1 MSLAERL
8 QSVFV
13 TLAAALGLSLGLLLP
28 AAHLAEHLILPALL
42 VMLTAIFLRMDL
54 AQVGEVRQAKSLV
67 AASLVLN
74 FVFTP
79 ALAWALGAG
88 LLGGEPDL
96 RIGLLLLLVTPCTDW
111 YLVFTALARGHTGIA
126 TALLPVNLVL
136 QLALLPLYILLLG
149 GEAVGLD
156 WRMLFEAV
164 ALVLFFPAALAIILR
179 RGLPRIIGHRKME
192 RRIITPA
199 GAVVVPLLCLAVAAM
214 FATHAETVLAHWGA
228 LLMLLAPLLIFFTVL
243 PLLSAGVGRLLKL
256 TADRRV
262 TLIMTTTAR
271 NSPIALA
278 LAVAAFPDRPLIAVA
293 LVVGPLIEL
302 PVLALLA
309 QIVRVR
315 QRAAPGS

>member
-13 TLAAALGLSLGLLLP
+13 TLAAVLGLSLGLLLP
-28 AAHLAEHLILPALL
+28 AAHLAEHVILPALL
-42 VMLTAIFLRMDL
+42 VMLAAIFLQMNL
-54 AQVGEVRQAKSLV
+54 AQVGEVRQAKGLV

-79 ALAWALGAG
+79 VLAWALGAG

-136 QLALLPLYILLLG
+136 QLALLPLYILFLG
-149 GEAVGLD
+149 GETVGLD

-164 ALVLFFPAALAIILR
+164 VLVLFFPAALAVFLR
-179 RGLPRIIGHRKME
+179 RGLPRIMGRREME
-192 RRIITPA
+192 RRIIGPA

-214 FATHAETVLAHWGA
+214 FATHAETVLANWDA
-228 LLMLLAPLLIFFTVL
+228 LLLLLVPLLVFFAVL
-243 PLLSAGVGRLLKL
+243 PLVSAGVGKLLKL
-256 TADRRV
+256 RADRRV

-293 LVVGPLIEL
+293 LVAGPLLEL
-302 PVLALLA
+302 PVLAMLS
-309 QIVRVR
+309 QILRVR
-315 QRAAPGS
+315 KSASVG

>member
-13 TLAAALGLSLGLLLP
+13 TLAAVLGLSLGLLLP
-28 AAHLAEHLILPALL
+28 DAHLAEHLILPALL
-42 VMLTAIFLRMDL
+42 VMLAAIFLQMDL
-54 AQVGEVRQAKSLV
+54 AQVGEARQAKSLV

-88 LLGGEPDL
+88 LLGEQPDL

-156 WRMLFEAV
+156 WRVLFEAV

-179 RGLPRIIGHRKME
+179 RGLPRIIGRRTME
-192 RRIITPA
+192 RRVIAPA
-199 GAVVVPLLCLAVAAM
+199 GTVVVPLLCLAVAAM
-214 FATHAETVLAHWGA
+214 FAAYAETVLENWDA
-228 LLMLLAPLLIFFTVL
+228 LLRLLAPLLIFFAVL
-243 PLLSAGVGRLLKL
+243 SLLSAGVGRLLKL

-302 PVLALLA
+302 PVLALLS

-315 QRAAPGS
+315 QSASPGS